1 MFGLEWE
8 RLGSFIN
15 MDFKGWKL
23 VVVIRMYEGKFKDL
37 EKELEKKVY
46 SIVVLY
52 MFSLGIFF
60 INWRN

>member
-8 RLGSFIN
+8 RSGSFIN

-23 VVVIRMYEGKFKDL
+23 AVVIRMYEGKFKDL

-46 SIVVLY
+46 SIVILY